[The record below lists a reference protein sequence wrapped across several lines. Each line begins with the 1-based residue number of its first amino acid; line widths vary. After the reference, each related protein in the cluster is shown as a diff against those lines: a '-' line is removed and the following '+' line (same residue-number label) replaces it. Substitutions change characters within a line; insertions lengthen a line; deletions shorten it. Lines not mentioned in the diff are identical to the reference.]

1 MPRGQLI
8 LIEGLDRSGKSTQ
21 ASILASK
28 FTSSQLI
35 KFPDRSTPIGKL
47 INEYLT
53 NKSFSLND
61 QSAHLLFSANRWELN
76 QQIQELLNKG
86 YFVIL
91 DRYIYS
97 GIAYTLAKNEIND
110 ESISSGKNSKQLGD
124 VDWLLAPDKGLPK
137 PDLTLFLTL
146 DLEEIS
152 KRKGWGDERY
162 ELQQFQAKVKDCFL
176 QVLDTKDPSICI
188 VDVGEKNIDQV
199 SKQLW
204 DIIESKNKHLL
215 IDAPISYI

>member
-97 GIAYTLAKNEIND
+97 GISYTLAKNEIND

-215 IDAPISYI
+215 IDEPISYI

>member
-61 QSAHLLFSANRWELN
+61 QSAHLLFLANRWELN

-110 ESISSGKNSKQLGD
+110 ESISLGKNSKQLGD

-215 IDAPISYI
+215 IDEPISYI